1 MPFWRL
7 DSTPLPFKVYDV
19 APVSFSQYVNI
30 RLIVGIPYVE
40 QELHTLLE
48 NLNSFPVVS
57 EVRVARSLAFCVMF
71 CRQLFVIL
79 AFYFWLHLRICIYL
93 KVRMFTLD
101 WGTIHGVIVFMSKYR
116 INIYF

>member
-1 MPFWRL
+1 MFTL
-7 DSTPLPFKVYDV
+7 DWGTIHGVIVFMSKYRI
-19 APVSFSQYVNI
+19 NM
-30 RLIVGIPYVE
+30 IVGIPYVE

-79 AFYFWLHLRICIYL
+79 AFYFWLLYCLSIFCVTFNAILAARLNTFAI
-93 KVRMFTLD
+93 
-101 WGTIHGVIVFMSKYR
+101 
-116 INIYF
+116 